1 MTRQVRHIAIGM
13 LVFVCF
19 LNMAQAE
26 IDTSFVEQFFE
37 ANQAYKN
44 DQFQQAAD
52 DYIRLIE
59 NGHEN
64 GHIYYNLGNTYFRLG
79 NLGKAILAFERAR
92 LLMPRDG
99 DLSFNLSHARNQAQD
114 ASIDLQTSSLNSL
127 LGLGGLNRYETFFA
141 FILLN
146 VLFFLLLCIRL
157 YKKTEWTYYLSI
169 FLAIVISVGV
179 CAVTLKWY
187 AWANDN
193 RAVILSEEVMV
204 QAGPDSRDTLLFK
217 LHAGTIVRVERTEDD
232 WTLLQLSKDKRGWAE
247 SMHLERIIKRTR
259 DYNQ

>member
-1 MTRQVRHIAIGM
+1 MIRQARLIIIGA

-19 LNMAQAE
+19 LTMAQAE
-26 IDTSFVEQFFE
+26 TGTSSVEQFFE

-44 DQFQQAAD
+44 DRFQQAID
-52 DYIRLIE
+52 GYIHLIE

-64 GHIYYNLGNTYFRLG
+64 GHVYYNLGNAYFRLG
-79 NLGKAILAFERAR
+79 DTGRAILAFERAR

-99 DLSFNLSHARNQAQD
+99 DLSFNLSHARNQTRD
-114 ASIDLQTSSLNSL
+114 ASIDLQTSSLNNF
-127 LGLGGLNRYETFFA
+127 LGLGGFNRHETFFI

-146 VLFFLLLCIRL
+146 VFFFSLLCLRL

-179 CAVTLKWY
+179 CAVALKWY
-187 AWANDN
+187 TWAYDN
-193 RAVILSEEVMV
+193 RAVVLSEEIMV

-217 LHAGTIVRVERTEDD
+217 LHAGTLVHVERTEND
-232 WTLLQLSKDKRGWAE
+232 WTLLQLSKDKRGWVE
-247 SMHLERIIKRTR
+247 SKHLEKIIKR
-259 DYNQ
+259 N